1 VEWAEEERGEAEMV
15 ALNIEEEGE
24 GEEGGSLSCYEA
36 LDWELNHNTTHSQG
50 KLG

>member
-1 VEWAEEERGEAEMV
+1 LEWAEEERGEAEMV

-24 GEEGGSLSCYEA
+24 EGGSLSCYEA
-36 LDWELNHNTTHSQG
+36 LDWEQNHNTTQSQG